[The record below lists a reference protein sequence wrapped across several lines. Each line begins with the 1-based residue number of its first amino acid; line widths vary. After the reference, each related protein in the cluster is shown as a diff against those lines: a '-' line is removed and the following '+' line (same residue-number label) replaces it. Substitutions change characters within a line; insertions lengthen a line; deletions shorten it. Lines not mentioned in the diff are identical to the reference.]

1 MNDNFIFTFQNIEAQ
16 YAKALELGYK
26 IMTCEEYVKLKQKKE
41 DLIIVNR
48 VDVDFSVKKA
58 LRLSNIF
65 NKLSIKASFFFRL
78 HAPEY
83 NPLSFENYKI
93 IRQIHNDGHE
103 VGYHSEIIDME
114 AIWGEDAASCLER
127 DLKVFENYYDIKIKG
142 VASHGGL
149 TGLNNLEFWK
159 KEKPANF
166 GLLYEAYDEEPSFD
180 LFNNSLYISDSEW
193 TRWKCYQNGAIIEND
208 TRSFGQH
215 LDEFPGLVY
224 LLIHSD
230 TYYDQ
235 HIYE

>member
-1 MNDNFIFTFQNIEAQ
+1 MNDNFIFTFQNIEGQ

-26 IMTCEEYVKLKQKKE
+26 IMTCEGVGVKTKKE

-83 NPLSFENYKI
+83 DPLSFENYKI

-103 VGYHSEIIDME
+103 IGYHSEIIDME
-114 AIWGEDAASCLER
+114 AIWGDDAASCLEK
-127 DLKVFENYYDIKIKG
+127 DLKVFENYYGIKIKG

-166 GLLYEAYDEEPSFD
+166 GLLYEAYDEEPLLIYLITLSIFQ
-180 LFNNSLYISDSEW
+180 I
-193 TRWKCYQNGAIIEND
+193 QNGQDGSVIKMAQSSKMTLEA
-208 TRSFGQH
+208 
-215 LDEFPGLVY
+215 
-224 LLIHSD
+224 SD
-230 TYYDQ
+230 ILTNFLAWYTC
-235 HIYE
+235 